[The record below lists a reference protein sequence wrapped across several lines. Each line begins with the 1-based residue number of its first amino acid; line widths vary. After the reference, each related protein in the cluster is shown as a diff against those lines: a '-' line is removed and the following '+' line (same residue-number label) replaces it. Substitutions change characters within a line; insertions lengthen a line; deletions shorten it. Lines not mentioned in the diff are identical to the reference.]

1 MTELNK
7 VITSKIINISELS
20 TKIATS
26 AQEQLVVV
34 EAILQN
40 VETLNFGVEETSQAT
55 ESFSDSSIKLAR
67 LATSLEKE
75 TSFFKV

>member
-1 MTELNK
+1 M
-7 VITSKIINISELS
+7 ITSKTINISELS

-40 VETLNFGVEETSQAT
+40 VETLNLGVEETSQAT
-55 ESFSDSSIKLAR
+55 ESISESSIKLAR

>member
-1 MTELNK
+1 MRQNR
-7 VITSKIINISELS
+7 
-20 TKIATS
+20 TKIASS

-40 VETLNFGVEETSQAT
+40 VETLNLGFEETSQAT
-55 ESFSDSSIKLAR
+55 ESISESSIILAR